1 MVLVSAAGADEHG
14 LVSLGTLREVLAIL
28 AAHNTAPDGSG
39 AEGLGFTLGMATL
52 YGPGF
57 VMEVPVTEGAG
68 AAARGGGR
76 DEGGRVSQALI
87 YLTDMDFAWPVLS
100 RLVKAQP
107 WKLMDPET
115 GRSFG
120 GGSSN
125 GSGE

>member
-1 MVLVSAAGADEHG
+1 MVLVSAAGADAHG

-28 AAHNTAPDGSG
+28 ADYNTAPDGSG
-39 AEGLGFTLGMATL
+39 SQGFGFTLGMATL

-57 VMEVPVTEGAG
+57 SMEVPVTEGGTG
-68 AAARGGGR
+68 ANARDGF
-76 DEGGRVSQALI
+76 DQRVSQALI

-107 WKLMDPET
+107 WKLMDPES

-120 GGSSN
+120 GGSTTM
-125 GSGE
+125 E